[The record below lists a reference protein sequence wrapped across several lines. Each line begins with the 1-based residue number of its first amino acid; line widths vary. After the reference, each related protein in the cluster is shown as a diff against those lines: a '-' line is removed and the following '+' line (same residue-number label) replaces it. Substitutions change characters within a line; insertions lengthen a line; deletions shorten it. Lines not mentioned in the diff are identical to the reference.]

1 MSGNV
6 FLDTNIIIYA
16 YSLSDPKK
24 QSISSEIL
32 LNNDCTIST
41 QVINEYCN
49 VCFKKNLMHISEIL
63 LDVDNILDI
72 CELVKI
78 DEITI
83 KEALLIKES
92 YKYSY
97 YDSLILSSVLKNN
110 CSILY
115 SEDLQH
121 GQVIEN
127 SLKIMNPFV

>member
-1 MSGNV
+1 MNGNV

-16 YSLSDPKK
+16 YSLSDSKK
-24 QSISSEIL
+24 QTTASGVL
-32 LNNDCTIST
+32 LNYDCVIST

-49 VCFKKNLMHISEIL
+49 VCFKKNLMRIPEIL

-78 DEITI
+78 DEATI
-83 KEALLIKES
+83 KQALSIKNS
-92 YKYSY
+92 YGYSY
-97 YDSLILSSVLKNN
+97 YDSLILSSALESN

-127 SLKIMNPFV
+127 SLKIVNPFV

>member
-121 GQVIEN
+121 GQIIEN

>member
-16 YSLSDPKK
+16 YSLSDSKK
-24 QSISSEIL
+24 QLIASEVL
-32 LNNDCTIST
+32 LNYDCAIST

-49 VCFKKNLMHISEIL
+49 VCFKKNLMRISEIL

-72 CELVKI
+72 CDLVKI
-78 DEITI
+78 NEATI
-83 KEALLIKES
+83 KQALSIKNS
-92 YKYSY
+92 YGYSY
-97 YDSLILSSVLKNN
+97 YDSLILSSALESN

-127 SLKIMNPFV
+127 SLKIVNPFV